1 MVKPEATITPAKQS
15 IASLQSVAKE
25 SPFWNTANLMD
36 PTIGLGHPNTIY
48 QNYVVVENRFDVE
61 HAGDALTVSGYVSA
75 SNDELMQL
83 INKRLRQKI
92 ANSEFAASFVQVNNQ
107 ATQLTYS
114 LQRGNINNTA
124 QLTEQSL
131 QSMAKVYDGGVL

>member
-1 MVKPEATITPAKQS
+1 
-15 IASLQSVAKE
+15 
-25 SPFWNTANLMD
+25 
-36 PTIGLGHPNTIY
+36 
-48 QNYVVVENRFDVE
+48 
-61 HAGDALTVSGYVSA
+61 
-75 SNDELMQL
+75 MQL